1 METRDDKRDNMQS
14 IKYVILQTDAAAAV
28 GQLFGFF

>member
-14 IKYVILQTDAAAAV
+14 IKYVILQTDAAAV